1 MRILELVNQ
10 WHGMCWYQAA
20 DSYTTSFPKMNGEC
34 AQRVWENG
42 QPLFQGA
49 LEVIMRVLGM

>member
-20 DSYTTSFPKMNGEC
+20 DSYTTSFPKMNGQC
-34 AQRVWENG
+34 AQFVWENG
-42 QPLFQGA
+42 DKYMGTL
-49 LEVIMRVLGM
+49 LDTLMHMLGM